1 MSADRKTRGGG
12 TDRSHDDRVE
22 RLLEELEPAE
32 LPPFYT
38 ERLLARMRRAE
49 TRRRGWAASPRLAWS
64 VAALSVAVLAVVL
77 YTGILGP
84 RGLPGAAV
92 APPGVAPVMPVDNS
106 VVGAGDVQIVAS
118 VEPAV
123 EGGLIRL
130 FLDER
135 DVTGLAEVAEGYVF
149 YSPEEPLEEGEH
161 IVTIEVR
168 DASGAML
175 RDFSW
180 LFRAVNGGRRGDER
194 V

>member
-1 MSADRKTRGGG
+1 MSAEKKVDTSRNVGPEDERL
-12 TDRSHDDRVE
+12 E

-38 ERLLARMRRAE
+38 ERLLARIHRTE
-49 TRRRGWAASPRLAWS
+49 PRRGRWARSPRLAWS
-64 VAALSVAVLAVVL
+64 VAAVSVAALVVVL
-77 YTGILGP
+77 YAGVIGP
-84 RGLPGAAV
+84 RGVPAAP
-92 APPGVAPVMPVDNS
+92 ATRAGVAAVMPVDNS

-130 FLDER
+130 LLDER
-135 DVTGLAEVAEGYVF
+135 DVTGLAEIAEGYVF

-168 DASGAML
+168 DASGAVI

-180 LFRAVNGGRRGDER
+180 LFRALNGGHRSDER